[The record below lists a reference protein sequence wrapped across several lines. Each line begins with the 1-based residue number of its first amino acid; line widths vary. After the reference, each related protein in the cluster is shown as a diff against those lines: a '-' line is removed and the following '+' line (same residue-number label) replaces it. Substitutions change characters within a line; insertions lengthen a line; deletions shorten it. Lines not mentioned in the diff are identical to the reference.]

1 MSEHINPEM
10 IIWARERNRL
20 SVEDLAALMK
30 KEPAEIRKWEA
41 GTEVP
46 SYANLEALSY
56 RHLKVP
62 LALFFFP
69 EPPSIE
75 DPVSKFRRLPEYEFR
90 RISTDTMQM
99 MRVAQGYQESLI
111 EFANDGTQ
119 QRKLFRDLDRRS
131 MTVRELANKTRE
143 YLGITLK
150 KQMTFR
156 SSEEAFKHWR
166 HCLEGA
172 GIFTFKDSLEDKFI
186 SGFCLLHEEFPII
199 FINNSNAFTRQI
211 FTLIHELGHILF
223 EIHGVTD
230 VDERYLEHMSQ
241 KDKSLETKCNQY
253 AAEVLVPTDS
263 FEKDIV
269 LFRDKGPETIPK
281 IAEKYSVSK
290 EVILRRLLDRKLV
303 TVDYYRTKA
312 EEWNQ
317 EYLRANVT
325 TGGGN
330 YYLTKL
336 SYLGSGFAQLAFEIY
351 HRGRLTKTQLANHL
365 NVNSRNVDKLKSYL
379 GT

>member
-1 MSEHINPEM
+1 MSEHINPKM

-20 SVEDLAALMK
+20 SVENLAALMK

-41 GTEVP
+41 GTEMP
-46 SYANLEALSY
+46 TYSNLEALSY

-75 DPVSKFRRLPEYEFR
+75 DPASKFRRLPEYEFR

-111 EFANDGTQ
+111 EFANDETP
-119 QRKLFRDLDRRS
+119 QRKLFRDLDHKS
-131 MTVRELANKTRE
+131 MTVRELASKTRE
-143 YLGITLK
+143 HLGITLK
-150 KQMTFR
+150 RQMAFH
-156 SSEEAFKHWR
+156 SPEEAFKHWR

-172 GIFTFKDSLEDKFI
+172 GIFTFKGSLEDKFI
-186 SGFCLLHEEFPII
+186 SGFCLLHEDFPII

-211 FTLIHELGHILF
+211 FTLIHELGHIIF
-223 EIHGVTD
+223 QIHGVTD

-241 KDKSLETKCNQY
+241 KDKSLEMKCNHY

-263 FEKDIV
+263 FEDDIL
-269 LFRDKGPETIPK
+269 LFRNKGPEAIPK

-303 TVDYYRTKA
+303 TAAYYSKQA

-317 EYLRANVT
+317 DYLRAKTT

-336 SYLGSGFAQLAFEIY
+336 SYLGPGFAQLAFETY

-365 NVNSRNVDKLKSYL
+365 NVNSRNIDKLRNYL